1 MVFNHSSSIMQ
12 VVGLNLK
19 KILWLCILILASVW
33 IYITQINL
41 NNDQHLESAGKFT
54 VEYADVQ
61 QEIYRE
67 RQRKFQNLQSFEKL
81 AQKLNQTLIIPQNI
95 KIVLDECG
103 TVNAYYKPS
112 EHSIFI
118 CHELID
124 RFTNVFKKDEQ
135 NHQLDKNTLPIE
147 TKVAQSVAGT
157 IVFTLFH
164 ELGHTLIEELD
175 LPVTGK
181 EEDTVDEFSTIFLS
195 ELGQEEAALAA
206 AVQFGLSGKGEI
218 NQHPQNLPFWAEHS
232 LNYQR
237 FYSIICLVY
246 GKNPE
251 EYADLVAKIGIP
263 KERQNS
269 CQLDYNK
276 KVKSWRTLLQPHLQA
291 NASLL

>member
-1 MVFNHSSSIMQ
+1 MQ
-12 VVGLNLK
+12 FASFNLK
-19 KILWLCILILASVW
+19 NLLLLCTLTLFIGL
-33 IYITQINL
+33 IYITQTPTN
-41 NNDQHLESAGKFT
+41 QAHQLESAGKFT
-54 VEYADVQ
+54 IEYADIR
-61 QEIYRE
+61 QEVYRE
-67 RQRKFQNLQSFEKL
+67 RQRKFQQLQSFDKL
-81 AQKLNQTLIIPQNI
+81 AQKLNQTLVMPEDI

-124 RFTNVFKKDEQ
+124 RFTNVFRKDEQ
-135 NHQLDKNTLPIE
+135 NHQLDNNALPIE
-147 TKVAQSVAGT
+147 TKVAQRVAGT
-157 IVFTLFH
+157 VIFTLFH

-195 ELGQEEAALAA
+195 ELGEEQAALAA

-251 EYADLVAKIGIP
+251 KYADLVAKIGIP

-269 CQLDYNK
+269 CQVDYNK
-276 KVKSWRTLLQPHLQA
+276 KVKSWRTLLQPHLQT